1 MEAIGS
7 VAERYKRDGF
17 VLVEDV
23 LSREECSA
31 LKAEGLEVLRRHAR
45 PGATVYVGAAARS
58 PVFRALA
65 SDDRLVNTLRQLM
78 PDGVMFMSDKL
89 VFKSGRQPK
98 PTPWHCDE
106 AYWRGTRP
114 KLSVWIALDDVSAS
128 NGALRVLP
136 GGHREK
142 WTHTAPGGKGEEFD
156 LRIRGLDGREGETVV
171 CEMRAGSA
179 LFFSDRLPHSSTP
192 NTDGSDRY
200 AIISTYHDPA
210 PDEEFDLG
218 FPARH
223 VIEPS
228 SRQSPLSR
236 PLKKK

>member
-1 MEAIGS
+1 MDASGS
-7 VAERYKRDGF
+7 LAERYERDGF
-17 VLVEDV
+17 VLVQGV
-23 LSREECSA
+23 FSRDECSA
-31 LKAEGLEVLRRHAR
+31 LKAEGLEVLRQHAR
-45 PGATVYVGAAARS
+45 PGATVYVGAAAVS

-65 SDDRLVNTLRQLM
+65 SDARLVRTLRDLL
-78 PDGVMFMSDKL
+78 PDGVMFLSDKL

-114 KLSVWIALDDVSAS
+114 KLSAWIALDDVAAS

-136 GGHREK
+136 GGHHEK
-142 WTHTAPGGKGEEFD
+142 WTHTAPGGRGEEFD
-156 LRIRGLDGREGETVV
+156 LRIRDLDGREGETVV
-171 CEMRAGSA
+171 CEMAAGSA

-192 NTDGSDRY
+192 NTDGTDRY
-200 AIISTYHDPA
+200 AIISTYHSPA
-210 PDEEFDLG
+210 PDEDFDLG

-228 SRQSPLSR
+228 AA
-236 PLKKK
+236 

>member
-1 MEAIGS
+1 MEAVGP
-7 VAERYKRDGF
+7 VAERYARDGF
-17 VLVEDV
+17 VLVENV
-23 LSREECSA
+23 LSRDECSA
-31 LKAEGLEVLRRHAR
+31 LKAEGVEVLRQHAR
-45 PGATVYVGAAARS
+45 PGASVYVGAAAVS

-65 SDDRLVNTLRQLM
+65 SDDRLVRTLRDLL
-78 PDGVMFMSDKL
+78 PGGVMFMSDKL
-89 VFKSGRQPK
+89 VFKSGLQRK

-114 KLSVWIALDDVSAS
+114 KLSAWIALDDVSAS

-136 GGHREK
+136 GGHLEK

-156 LRIRGLDGREGETVV
+156 LRIRDLDGRQGETVV
-171 CEMRAGSA
+171 CEMAAGSA

-223 VIEPS
+223 VIEPAS
-228 SRQSPLSR
+228 SQPTVDGI
-236 PLKKK
+236 

>member
-1 MEAIGS
+1 MDASEPLAQRF
-7 VAERYKRDGF
+7 ERDGCVAVSGLF
-17 VLVEDV
+17 TRD
-23 LSREECSA
+23 ECAA
-31 LKAEGLEVLRRHAR
+31 LKAEGLEVLRGHAR
-45 PGATVYVGAAARS
+45 PGATVYVGAAAAS
-58 PVFRALA
+58 PVFYELA
-65 SDDRLVNTLRQLM
+65 SDPRVVAVLRELM

-89 VFKSGRQPK
+89 VFKSGVQPK

-114 KLSVWIALDDVSAS
+114 KLSVWIALDDVTAS

-136 GGHREK
+136 GGHHEK
-142 WTHTAPGGKGEEFD
+142 WTHTRPDGGGEEFD
-156 LRIRGLDGREGETVV
+156 MRIRDLDGREGETIV
-171 CEMRAGSA
+171 CEMTAGSA
-179 LFFSDRLPHSSTP
+179 LFFSDLLPHSSTP

-200 AIISTYHDPA
+200 AIISTYHQPA

-228 SRQSPLSR
+228 VT
-236 PLKKK
+236 

>member
-1 MEAIGS
+1 MDATGS
-7 VAERYKRDGF
+7 VAQRYERDGF

-23 LSREECSA
+23 LSRDECSA

-45 PGATVYVGAAARS
+45 PGASVYVGAAAVS
-58 PVFRALA
+58 PVFHALS
-65 SDDRLVNTLRQLM
+65 SDGRLVRPLRELM
-78 PDGVMFMSDKL
+78 PGGVMFMSDKL

-114 KLSVWIALDDVSAS
+114 KLSAWIALDDVSAS

-136 GGHREK
+136 GGHHEK
-142 WTHTAPGGKGEEFD
+142 WTHTAPDGRGEEFD
-156 LRIRGLDGREGETVV
+156 LRIRDLDGREGETVV
-171 CEMRAGSA
+171 CEMSAGSA

-210 PDEEFDLG
+210 ADEEFDLG

-223 VIEPS
+223 TIAPS
-228 SRQSPLSR
+228 AV
-236 PLKKK
+236 